1 MSVQTTTERM
11 ATLAAIIES
20 SDDAIISKQL
30 NGIITSWNKGAEIIF
45 GYTEA
50 EAIGQHIS
58 FLIPK
63 NRLEEEEMI
72 ISKLRQGERIAH
84 YQTIRITKSGKEVNI
99 SLSISP
105 IYDETGKVIGASK
118 IARDITKQK
127 EAEKLIE
134 QYVYGLELLN
144 VTGKTLAAELDTN
157 IILQKVTDATTKLS
171 GAAFGAFF
179 YNKTDSKGGSYLLF
193 ALSGAPREAF
203 EKLGMPRN
211 TAIFEMTFNGR
222 GIVRSDDITKDP
234 RYGKNSPH
242 KGMPAGHLP
251 VVSYL
256 AVPVFSHTG
265 IVIGGLFFGH
275 PKPAMF
281 TKEHERLVESIASQ
295 AAISLENAR
304 LYQEVQKLSDKKDQF
319 IGFASHELKTPLTTI
334 SGYLQMVEESPDLI
348 RHVTPKLKKQVARL
362 VAIISDLLDISKIQA
377 DKLELNQAS
386 ISLRSLIKES
396 VDSARQLS
404 ATHEIEYKIPNEEL
418 FLYVDATKMNQVL
431 LNVLSN
437 AIKYSPD
444 NKEIR
449 LNAERF
455 GDEVKISIIDHGKGI
470 AKEHLDQVFTQ
481 FYRVTSKDNQTEGL
495 GLGLYL
501 CKEYVEAHHGKIWAE
516 SEVGKGTTMHITL
529 SIKNI

>member
-1 MSVQTTTERM
+1 MIAQTNTERM
-11 ATLAAIIES
+11 SILAAIIES
-20 SDDAIISKQL
+20 SDDAIISKHL
-30 NGIITSWNKGAEIIF
+30 NGIITSWNKGAENIF
-45 GYTEA
+45 GYPEA

-58 FLIPK
+58 LIIPK
-63 NRLEEEEMI
+63 DRLEEEEMI
-72 ISKLRQGERIAH
+72 ISQLRQGKRIEH
-84 YQTIRITKSGKEVNI
+84 YQTKRVTKSGKEVI
-99 SLSISP
+99 LSLSISP
-105 IYDETGKVIGASK
+105 IHDETGKVIGASK

-134 QYVYGLELLN
+134 QYVYRLELLN
-144 VTGKTLAAELDTN
+144 ITGKALAAELDTN
-157 IILQKVTDATTKLS
+157 IILQKVTDATTQLS

-179 YNKTDSKGGSYLLF
+179 YNKVDSKGGSYLLF
-193 ALSGAPREAF
+193 AISGAPREAF

-211 TAIFEMTFNGR
+211 TAIFETTFNGH
-222 GIVRSDDITKDP
+222 GVLRSDDITKDP

-256 AVPVFSHTG
+256 AVPVFSPTG
-265 IVIGGLFFGH
+265 VVIGGLFFGH

-281 TKEHERLVESIASQ
+281 TKEHEVLVESIASQ

-304 LYQEVQKLSDKKDQF
+304 LYQEVQKLSAKKDEF
-319 IGFASHELKTPLTTI
+319 IGFASHELRTPLTTI
-334 SGYLQMVEESPDLI
+334 TGYLQMVEESPDLI

-377 DKLELNQAS
+377 GKFELNQTT
-386 ISLRSLIKES
+386 ISLRSIIKES

-404 ATHEIEYKIPNEEL
+404 ADHEIEYKIPNEEL
-418 FLYVDATKMNQVL
+418 FLYVDATKINQVL
-431 LNVLSN
+431 LNILSN
-437 AIKYSPD
+437 AIKYSPN
-444 NKEIR
+444 NKEIE
-449 LNAERF
+449 LNAERV
-455 GDEVKISIIDHGKGI
+455 GDEVKISISDHGKGI

-481 FYRVTSKDNQTEGL
+481 FYQVASKDSHAEGL

-516 SEVGKGTTMHITL
+516 SEIGKGTTMHLTL
-529 SIKNI
+529 PIKKI

>member
-1 MSVQTTTERM
+1 MNVQTTTERM

-30 NGIITSWNKGAEIIF
+30 NGIITSWNKSAEIIF
-45 GYTEA
+45 GYSEA
-50 EAIGQHIS
+50 EAVGQHIS
-58 FLIPK
+58 LIIPK
-63 NRLEEEEMI
+63 DRLEEEEMI

-211 TAIFEMTFNGR
+211 TAIFDMTFSGQ
-222 GIVRSDDITKDP
+222 GVVRSDDITKDP

-256 AVPVFSHTG
+256 AVPVFSPSG

-281 TKEHERLVESIASQ
+281 TKEHETLVESIANQ
-295 AAISLENAR
+295 AAVSLENAR
-304 LYQEVQKLSDKKDQF
+304 LYQEVQNLSAKKDEF
-319 IGFASHELKTPLTTI
+319 IGFASHELRTPLTTI
-334 SGYLQMVEESPDLI
+334 TGYLQMVEESPDLI

-377 DKLELNQAS
+377 GKFELHQTT
-386 ISLRSLIKES
+386 ISLRSIVKES
-396 VDSARQLS
+396 VDAARQLS
-404 ATHEIEYKIPNEEL
+404 ADHQIEYKIPSEEL
-418 FLYVDATKMNQVL
+418 FLYVDATKINQVL
-431 LNVLSN
+431 LNILSN
-437 AIKYSPD
+437 AIKYSPN
-444 NKEIR
+444 NKEIG
-449 LNAERF
+449 LNAECF
-455 GDEVKISIIDHGKGI
+455 GDEVKISISDHGKGI

-481 FYRVTSKDNQTEGL
+481 FYRVASKDNHTEGL

-516 SEVGKGTTMHITL
+516 SEAGKGTTMHLTL
-529 SIKNI
+529 PLKKI

>member
-1 MSVQTTTERM
+1 MSVQTTSERM

-30 NGIITSWNKGAEIIF
+30 NGIITSWNKGAETIF

-50 EAIGQHIS
+50 EAMGQHIS

-63 NRLEEEEMI
+63 DRLDEEEMI
-72 ISKLRQGERIAH
+72 ISKLRQGERIEH
-84 YQTIRITKSGKEVNI
+84 YQTIRITKSGKEVTI
-99 SLSISP
+99 SLSVSP
-105 IYDETGKVIGASK
+105 IHDETGEVIGASK

-127 EAEKLIE
+127 ETEKLIA
-134 QYVYGLELLN
+134 QYVYRLELLN
-144 VTGKTLAAELDTN
+144 VTGKALFAELDTN
-157 IILQKVTDATTKLS
+157 VILQKVTDATTDLS

-179 YNKTDSKGGSYLLF
+179 YNKTDSKGGSYLLY
-193 ALSGAPREAF
+193 AISGAPREAF

-211 TAIFEMTFNGR
+211 TAIFETTFNGH
-222 GIVRSDDITKDP
+222 GILRSDDITKDP

-256 AVPVFSHTG
+256 AVPVFSPAG

-281 TKEHERLVESIASQ
+281 TKEHEVLVESIASQ

-304 LYQEVQKLSDKKDQF
+304 LYQEVQKLNAKKDEF
-319 IGFASHELKTPLTTI
+319 IGFASHELRTPLTTVT
-334 SGYLQMVEESPDLI
+334 GYLQLVEESPDLI
-348 RHVTPKLKKQVARL
+348 RHVMPKLKKQVSRL

-377 DKLELNQAS
+377 DKLELNQTT
-386 ISLRSLIKES
+386 ITLRSLIKES

-404 ATHEIEYKIPNEEL
+404 ADHQIEYKIPNEEL
-418 FLYVDATKMNQVL
+418 FLYGDATKINQVL
-431 LNVLSN
+431 LNILSN
-437 AIKYSPD
+437 AIKYSPN
-444 NKEIR
+444 NKEIEV
-449 LNAERF
+449 NAERF
-455 GDEVKISIIDHGKGI
+455 GDEVKISISDHGKGI

-481 FYRVTSKDNQTEGL
+481 FYRVASTDGHTEGL
-495 GLGLYL
+495 GLGLFL

-516 SEVGKGTTMHITL
+516 SEVGKGTTIHLMLPIT
-529 SIKNI
+529 KV

>member
-1 MSVQTTTERM
+1 MSVQTTSERM

-45 GYTEA
+45 GYTET
-50 EAIGQHIS
+50 EAMGQHIS

-63 NRLEEEEMI
+63 DRLDEEEMI
-72 ISKLRQGERIAH
+72 TSKLTQGERIEH
-84 YQTIRITKSGKEVNI
+84 YRSISITKSGEEVNI

-105 IYDETGKVIGASK
+105 IHDETGKVIGASK

-134 QYVYGLELLN
+134 QYVYRLELLN
-144 VTGKTLAAELDTN
+144 VTGKALSAELDTN
-157 IILQKVTDATTKLS
+157 IILQKVTDATTELS

-193 ALSGAPREAF
+193 AISGAPREAF

-211 TAIFEMTFNGR
+211 TAIFEMTFNGL
-222 GIVRSDDITKDP
+222 GVVRSDDITKDP
-234 RYGKNSPH
+234 RYGKNLPH

-256 AVPVFSHTG
+256 AVPVFSPTG

-281 TKEHERLVESIASQ
+281 TKEHETLVESIANQ

-304 LYQEVQKLSDKKDQF
+304 LYQEVQNLSAKKDEF
-319 IGFASHELKTPLTTI
+319 IGFASHELRTPLTTI
-334 SGYLQMVEESPDLI
+334 TGYLQIVEESPDLI
-348 RHVTPKLKKQVARL
+348 KHVTPKLKKQVARL

-377 DKLELNQAS
+377 GKFELHQTT
-386 ISLRSLIKES
+386 ISLQSIIKES
-396 VDSARQLS
+396 VDAARQLS
-404 ATHEIEYKIPNEEL
+404 ADHQIEYKIPNEEL
-418 FLYVDATKMNQVL
+418 FLYVDATKINQVL
-431 LNVLSN
+431 LNILSN

-444 NKEIR
+444 NKEIE

-455 GDEVKISIIDHGKGI
+455 GDEVKISISDHGKGI

-481 FYRVTSKDNQTEGL
+481 FYRVASKDSHTEGL

-516 SEVGKGTTMHITL
+516 SEVGKGTTMHLTL
-529 SIKNI
+529 PIKKA